1 MDTGATF
8 HFHIM
13 ARCIFALLFRETVS
27 FLSPLP
33 HDHHPRM
40 TFGYKTLSL
49 CNHHLFT
56 HYYWITILIVDW
68 VTKSPFKKL
77 PASFL
82 CESARRIRISP
93 LPLHTKLILLH
104 WGLGDWDRSSLFPI
118 SFSLDLS
125 FLIISTSHKLNDYD
139 CRAPKKTQQRSPKI
153 YVFNPRSIRPI
164 RSTRSVSL
172 SQEK

>member
-13 ARCIFALLFRETVS
+13 ARYIFALLFRETVS
-27 FLSPLP
+27 FLSPRP
-33 HDHHPRM
+33 PSTNDDA
-40 TFGYKTLSL
+40 FGYKTLSL

-104 WGLGDWDRSSLFPI
+104 WGLKDWDRSSLFPI

-125 FLIISTSHKLNDYD
+125 FLIISTSHKLNDYAYS
-139 CRAPKKTQQRSPKI
+139 APKKTQQRSPKI

-164 RSTRSVSL
+164 RSTRLVSL